1 MSKFIVPREL
11 WSCGCRFKCVNFKLN
26 SEVNTLNIQVNIT
39 REWMP
44 GNQYQSNTH
53 KSSNEIIYEKRNRA
67 LVSKIYGKTE
77 YS

>member
-1 MSKFIVPREL
+1 
-11 WSCGCRFKCVNFKLN
+11 
-26 SEVNTLNIQVNIT
+26 
-39 REWMP
+39 MP

-53 KSSNEIIYEKRNRA
+53 KSSNEIIYEKRNQA